1 MAYALDAP
9 VLVLNR
15 HYQPV
20 RVTPARRALLLL
32 YGGSAQALDEKYQAY
47 DFASWMRTPLRS
59 SDEAIGTSSGMLRIP
74 RVLLLH
80 RYGRVPMTT
89 LRLCR
94 RNVYLRDNFTCQYC
108 GHRPTL
114 KELNLDHVTP
124 RSQGGAA
131 TWENL
136 VTSCRRCNFRKGGC
150 TPEGAGM
157 RLLSEPKRPN
167 WSVAVALSAAPRHFV
182 EWEPFLP
189 ERREVGPGFA
199 RAPGS

>member
-1 MAYALDAP
+1 MAFGLDAP

-32 YGGSAQALDEKYQAY
+32 FGGSAQALDDKFQAH
-47 DFASWMRTPLRS
+47 DFSAWRGMPAKHGDETIGTTSGPLRV
-59 SDEAIGTSSGMLRIP
+59 P

-80 RYGRVPMTT
+80 RYGRVPVTT
-89 LRLCR
+89 LRLSR
-94 RNVYLRDNFTCQYC
+94 RNVYLRDGHMCQYC
-108 GHRPTL
+108 GRKPAV

-124 RSQGGAA
+124 RSQGGI
-131 TWENL
+131 TSWDNL
-136 VTSCRRCNFRKGGC
+136 VTSCRRCNFRKGGR

-167 WSVAVALSAAPRHFV
+167 WSLAVQLSAGPRRFV

-189 ERREVGPGFA
+189 HTHIAEAV
-199 RAPGS
+199 

>member
-1 MAYALDAP
+1 MPYGLDAP

-32 YGGSAQALDEKYQAY
+32 FGGSARALDHKFDAY
-47 DFASWMRTPLRS
+47 DFSTWMSTPPRHGDETIGTTSGPLRV
-59 SDEAIGTSSGMLRIP
+59 P

-89 LRLCR
+89 LRLSR
-94 RNVYLRDNFTCQYC
+94 RNVYLRDDHTCQYC
-108 GHRPTL
+108 GRKPPV
-114 KELNLDHVTP
+114 KDLNLDHVKP
-124 RSQGGAA
+124 RSQGG
-131 TWENL
+131 TSSWENL
-136 VTSCRRCNFRKGGC
+136 VTSCRRCNFRKGGF

-157 RLLSEPKRPN
+157 HLLREPTRPN
-167 WSVAVALSAAPRHFV
+167 WTLAVALSAAPRHFA

-189 ERREVGPGFA
+189 SISVAATG
-199 RAPGS
+199 